1 MSAALLG
8 VALICCSSSA
18 AGAGTFFGGF
28 IPGYIT
34 IVLQKMKKLIQ
45 LIITGDAKPIDCENL
60 YKYMKE
66 TKGTPAAESASQSL
80 TANEQTIAGKVYDI
94 GRNVSPEKICD
105 KSVTD
110 SAIKLFKKVQKAPEG
125 EDVTG
130 FCSELSELNNDNANK
145 PRLAYY
151 WDESK
156 KEFVKDDIYFS
167 NAFGGKS
174 GPELEEPITAK
185 CNEAGI
191 NIGYVEN
198 APEGEDISG
207 FCNDI
212 RELNDDNP
220 NKPLL
225 VARCKAAGINI
236 R

>member
-1 MSAALLG
+1 MSAALLVLLAG
-8 VALICCSSSA
+8 CCCSSSA
-18 AGAGTFFGGF
+18 GAGAFFGGF
-28 IPGYIT
+28 IPGTSQFIAK
-34 IVLQKMKKLIQ
+34 KMKKMIQ
-45 LIITGDAKPIDCENL
+45 TIITDDAKPVDCENL

-66 TKGTPAAESASQSL
+66 IKGTPAAESASQSL
-80 TANEQTIAGKVYDI
+80 TANEQTIAEKVYDI

-105 KSVTD
+105 KSTID
-110 SAIKLFKKVQKAPEG
+110 SAIEFFKKIQKAPED

-174 GPELEEPITAK
+174 GPELEEPVKAK
-185 CNEAGI
+185 CMEAG
-191 NIGYVEN
+191 V
-198 APEGEDISG
+198 
-207 FCNDI
+207 
-212 RELNDDNP
+212 
-220 NKPLL
+220 
-225 VARCKAAGINI
+225 NI

>member
-8 VALICCSSSA
+8 IVLICCSSSA
-18 AGAGTFFGGF
+18 AGAGTFLGGF
-28 IPGYIT
+28 IPDTSPFIA
-34 IVLQKMKKLIQ
+34 KKLKKIIQ
-45 LIITGDAKPIDCENL
+45 LIITGDAKPIDCANL

-66 TKGTPAAESASQSL
+66 IKGTPAAESASQSL
-80 TANEQTIAGKVYDI
+80 TVNEHTILERVYDI
-94 GRNVSPEKICD
+94 GREGVSPEKICD

-174 GPELEEPITAK
+174 GPELEEPVIAK
-185 CNEAGI
+185 CMEAGI
-191 NIGYVEN
+191 NI
-198 APEGEDISG
+198 
-207 FCNDI
+207 
-212 RELNDDNP
+212 R
-220 NKPLL
+220 
-225 VARCKAAGINI
+225 
-236 R
+236 

>member
-8 VALICCSSSA
+8 IVLICCSSSA
-18 AGAGTFFGGF
+18 AGAGTFLGGF
-28 IPGYIT
+28 IPDTSPFIA
-34 IVLQKMKKLIQ
+34 KKLKKIIQ

-66 TKGTPAAESASQSL
+66 IKGTSAAESAVQSL
-80 TANEQTIAGKVYDI
+80 SENEKIIGERVDDMGK
-94 GRNVSPEKICD
+94 NVAPEQICD
-105 KSVTD
+105 KRTVD
-110 SAIKLFKKVQKAPEG
+110 SAIALFKKVQKAPED

-145 PRLAYY
+145 PRLAYF

-174 GPELEEPITAK
+174 GPELDGPIIAK
-185 CNEAGI
+185 CE
-191 NIGYVEN
+191 
-198 APEGEDISG
+198 
-207 FCNDI
+207 
-212 RELNDDNP
+212 
-220 NKPLL
+220 
-225 VARCKAAGINI
+225 AAGINI

>member
-8 VALICCSSSA
+8 VVLICCSSSA
-18 AGAGTFFGGF
+18 AGAGTFLGGF
-28 IPGYIT
+28 IPDTSPFIA
-34 IVLQKMKKLIQ
+34 KKLKKIIQ

-66 TKGTPAAESASQSL
+66 TKGTSAAESAVQSL
-80 TANEQTIAGKVYDI
+80 SENEKTILERVYDI
-94 GRNVSPEKICD
+94 GREGVSPEKICD

-130 FCSELSELNNDNANK
+130 FCSELSELSNENK
-145 PRLAYY
+145 GERRPIYY

-174 GPELEEPITAK
+174 GPELEEPVIAK
-185 CNEAGI
+185 CMEAGI
-191 NIGYVEN
+191 NI
-198 APEGEDISG
+198 
-207 FCNDI
+207 
-212 RELNDDNP
+212 R
-220 NKPLL
+220 
-225 VARCKAAGINI
+225 
-236 R
+236 

>member
-8 VALICCSSSA
+8 IVLICCSSSA
-18 AGAGTFFGGF
+18 AGAGTFLGGF
-28 IPGYIT
+28 IPDTSPFIA
-34 IVLQKMKKLIQ
+34 KKLKKIIQ

-66 TKGTPAAESASQSL
+66 IKGTPAAESASQSL

-130 FCSELSELNNDNANK
+130 FCSELGELNNDNANK
-145 PRLAYY
+145 PRLAYF

-156 KEFVKDDIYFS
+156 KEFVKDNIYFS
-167 NAFGGKS
+167 NVFGGKS
-174 GPELEEPITAK
+174 GPELEEPVITK
-185 CNEAGI
+185 CMEAGI
-191 NIGYVEN
+191 NI
-198 APEGEDISG
+198 
-207 FCNDI
+207 
-212 RELNDDNP
+212 R
-220 NKPLL
+220 
-225 VARCKAAGINI
+225 
-236 R
+236 